1 MRLTCACRSKIQL
14 FGLLVQKRA
23 AQQGASPTKYAQELD
38 EKRTADGKRVPEFVK
53 AILKESSKERG
64 TSNAA
69 KGRRKPKPDAS
80 TELAVAN
87 V

>member
-1 MRLTCACRSKIQL
+1 M
-14 FGLLVQKRA
+14 LVQKKA
-23 AQQGASPTKYAQELD
+23 AENGASPSKYAQQLD
-38 EKRTADGKRVPEFVK
+38 TQRTQAGKRVPEFIK
-53 AILKESSKERG
+53 TLLQESSRERG

-69 KGRRKPKPDAS
+69 KGRRKPKPGVT